1 MKLKSLITGLCFVFA
16 LSVFAQPKAKNVIFM
31 IGDGMGINQVYAAM
45 TANGGHLN
53 LEKCTASGY
62 SKTYSSNKYI
72 TDSAASGTALA
83 TGSKTK
89 NNMLG
94 LAPDSTTLLLSS
106 LHLAQKHGLATGI
119 VVTVAVTHATPA
131 AFYAH
136 QISRKMSEAI
146 ALDLLEA
153 DIDVVIGGGRNDFE
167 KRTDKQDLKS
177 EFEAKNYQVV
187 RNQKA
192 LNKIEH
198 GKVLALLADKDMP
211 VASKRGDMLP
221 NSVEKALQILSQDTA
236 GFFLMVEGSQ
246 IDYQGHNN
254 HTPELIKEMLDF
266 DNAIGKALDFAMN
279 DSNTLVVITADHET
293 GGFSILDGSFKTGKV
308 DGVFSST
315 YHTGIPVPV
324 FAYGPG
330 SEQFNGWME
339 NSDFRD
345 KLLNALGIPT
355 E

>member
-1 MKLKSLITGLCFVFA
+1 MKLKSFITALSVLFVV
-16 LSVFAQPKAKNVIFM
+16 SVFAQPKAKNVIFM

-72 TDSAASGTALA
+72 TDSAAAGTALA

-89 NNMLG
+89 NNMIG
-94 LAPDSTTLLLSS
+94 LAPDSVTPLQSS
-106 LHLAQKHGLATGI
+106 LYFAKKNGLATGI

-136 QISRKMSEAI
+136 QVSRKMSEAI
-146 ALDLLEA
+146 ALDLLDA
-153 DIDVVIGGGRNDFE
+153 DIDVIIGGGRNDFE
-167 KRTDKQDLKS
+167 KRSDQVDLKAQ
-177 EFEAKNYQVV
+177 FETKNYQLV

-192 LNKIEH
+192 LAKIQS
-198 GKVLALLADKDMP
+198 GKVLALLEEKDLA

-221 NSVEKALQILSQDTA
+221 NSVEKAIQLLSQDTA

-254 HTPELIKEMLDF
+254 HTKELVKEMIDF
-266 DNAIGKALDFAMN
+266 DNAIGKALEFAMK
-279 DSNTLVVITADHET
+279 DGNTLVVITADHET
-293 GGFSILDGSFKTGKV
+293 GGFSILDGNFKTGKV
-308 DGVFSST
+308 DGNFSST
-315 YHTGIPVPV
+315 YHTGVPVPV
-324 FAYGPG
+324 FAFGPG

-339 NSDFRD
+339 NVDFRD
-345 KLLNALGIPT
+345 KLLNALGISY